1 MIKLKGVASFMAS
14 TRTLLISIIS
24 IVILV
29 LGLAYWIISDV
40 NDSLIEEQEQVE
52 AAGEESIE
60 TIDPERYIDDGANS
74 TADDSIPTEKH
85 FIKTLHG
92 MTHQKVQADEKW
104 TLVEMTD
111 ARIDDMLAILERV
124 DDGEGKYAHYD
135 FYYKTLSQWKEG
147 NFENALDVH
156 NKLWRM
162 SDGTVGRANRLL
174 TADEERTFVE
184 DHYNKGS

>member
-1 MIKLKGVASFMAS
+1 MAS
-14 TRTLLISIIS
+14 TRTLLISITS

-29 LGLAYWIISDV
+29 LGLAYWIISDL
-40 NDSLIEEQEQVE
+40 NASLIEEEEQVE
-52 AAGEESIE
+52 ASAEESNE
-60 TIDPERYIDDGANS
+60 AIDPERYIDDGANS

-111 ARIDDMLAILERV
+111 ARINDMLAILQRV
-124 DDGEGKYAHYD
+124 HDGQGEYDDYD
-135 FYYKTLSQWKEG
+135 FYYTTLTQWKKG

-156 NKLWRM
+156 NQLWRM
-162 SDGTVGRANRLL
+162 SDGTIGRANRML
-174 TADEERTFVE
+174 TADEERAFVE
-184 DHYNKGS
+184 DHYN